1 MRSDT
6 AASPRDST
14 PTRPDSTPP
23 EAVDPRGSAAIA
35 LLALAASATS
45 LLNGFTYD
53 DRLLILQ
60 NPRVHHLAHLGRLWA
75 ETYWPPWMGAG
86 LYRPLTMSAFTVEW
100 FIGRGAPWVFHATN
114 VVLYITV
121 SILVYALAVQLLPR
135 AAAWIAAAL
144 FAVHPVHVE
153 AVGNVVG
160 QSELWAACAVVAA
173 VVAYVRW
180 RRSAIRAQLS
190 SLPQDGVV
198 RAAPPGGDAW
208 RRTYRLRAGLW
219 LPPFSSLRSPFSA
232 AVAAVA
238 RELGAD
244 EIGGGPHLFAL
255 VALVIGGCLAKE
267 HAVVTPALLAIAEV
281 CVIDDP
287 RPLRERWRA
296 LRPLALLLA
305 AAVIAYVAVRTNI
318 VGAFAGD
325 RPNVVLE
332 HLSPAARRWTMLG
345 IVGEWVRLLA
355 WPWHLVVEYAPR
367 DIRIHEHF
375 DLSLIPNA
383 VLLALFAVLLVLSLL
398 RHWVAAFGLLWVVV
412 AMLLVSNLIVPTGVL
427 LAERT
432 LFLPSVGAVLI
443 AGAAVAGLA
452 RSAPS
457 MAMWYR
463 RGRRG
468 LILAAPLALLLVVG
482 AWRSARRQLVWR
494 SNAALFAQAPLDAP
508 LSYRAHDVY
517 AGLLFDRGDAA
528 GGEREARLALA
539 LYPHDPVLYRDL
551 AQEYMRAGLCTAA
564 IPLLRRS
571 IAEPGAV
578 ETDAHLLLAECL
590 LAQHDPRS
598 ARDEVLRGVAHGSYH
613 YYGAG
618 YHKVLLA
625 VDSALTRPAGAD
637 AGSAHAAE
645 HRPVSGIAGVR
656 AVDVSPPPQP

>member
-1 MRSDT
+1 
-6 AASPRDST
+6 
-14 PTRPDSTPP
+14 
-23 EAVDPRGSAAIA
+23 
-35 LLALAASATS
+35 
-45 LLNGFTYD
+45 
-53 DRLLILQ
+53 
-60 NPRVHHLAHLGRLWA
+60 
-75 ETYWPPWMGAG
+75 
-86 LYRPLTMSAFTVEW
+86 
-100 FIGRGAPWVFHATN
+100 
-114 VVLYITV
+114 
-121 SILVYALAVQLLPR
+121 VYALAVQLLPR
-135 AAAWIAAAL
+135 VAAWIAAAL

-173 VVAYVRW
+173 VAAYVRW
-180 RRSAIRAQLS
+180 RRSAI
-190 SLPQDGVV
+190 SLMQASP
-198 RAAPPGGDAW
+198 
-208 RRTYRLRAGLW
+208 LRQRG
-219 LPPFSSLRSPFSA
+219 
-232 AVAAVA
+232 A

-244 EIGGGPHLFAL
+244 EIGGRPHVLAL

-281 CVIDDP
+281 CVIDDL

-296 LRPLALLLA
+296 LRPLALLLT
-305 AAVIAYVAVRTNI
+305 AAVIVYVAVRTNI

-345 IVGEWVRLLA
+345 IVSEWVRLLA

-375 DLSLIPNA
+375 DVSLIPNA
-383 VLLALFAVLLVLSLL
+383 ALLALLAVLPVLSPL
-398 RHWVAAFGLLWVVV
+398 RHRVAAFGLLWVVV

-432 LFLPSVGAVLI
+432 LFLPSVGAVLL

-452 RSAPS
+452 RSA
-457 MAMWYR
+457 AFTAIWYR

-468 LILAAPLALLLVVG
+468 LILVAPLALLLVVG

-517 AGLLFDRGDAA
+517 AGLLFDHGDAA
-528 GGEREARLALA
+528 GGEREARFALA

-551 AQEYMRAGLCTAA
+551 AQEYMRAGLCPAA

-625 VDSALTRPAGAD
+625 VDSALTRPVGVD
-637 AGSAHAAE
+637 AGSAHAAD
-645 HRPVSGIAGVR
+645 HRPATGIAGVR
-656 AVDVSPPPQP
+656 AVDASPPRQP